1 MKHTYTCPCGYKNS
15 NKTHIHRHCNSTSC
29 EYTVADIQK
38 TTAVIDTT
46 TDNSDISRNILTVL
60 QNILQKLSSIETFL
74 GDSSSTDTVIPVP
87 PPIQHDLPISPKP
100 LKIPKIPDNVW
111 LNIHEAPARF
121 SKIVGIKEDISDNI
135 HTFLQYCEKSKKK
148 VENCVGMLI
157 HRVYV
162 GDEKIRFIVLE
173 DFINKHKI
181 YKKMYPMITFYRDQQ
196 LTKDRIVGAFKGERI
211 LENT

>member
-1 MKHTYTCPCGYKNS
+1 MKHIYTCPCGYQNID
-15 NKTHIHRHCNSTSC
+15 KTKLTRHSKSKSC
-29 EYTVADIQK
+29 QYTVDDIK
-38 TTAVIDTT
+38 KIPDTIPT
-46 TDNSDISRNILTVL
+46 PSTPSHDIVTVL
-60 QNILQKLSSIETFL
+60 QSILEKVSSIDKYLQPPDTIPETIK
-74 GDSSSTDTVIPVP
+74 TENIP
-87 PPIQHDLPISPKP
+87 KF
-100 LKIPKIPDNVW
+100 PKIPDTVW

-157 HRVYV
+157 HRVYM

-181 YKKMYPMITFYRDQQ
+181 YKRMYPMISFYRDQQ
-196 LTKDRIVGAFKGERI
+196 LTKDRIVGAFEKI
-211 LENT
+211 V